1 MELIAD
7 LHTHT
12 IASGHA
18 YSTVMEMVA
27 GAKEKG
33 LKFLAITD
41 HGPNLPGGPHVYHFS
56 NERVIPRHHGELELL
71 WGVEAN
77 VISEAGELDVP
88 DVYLEM
94 LDIVLAGFHP
104 EAGYDNQGIEA
115 NTRAFAAAIR
125 HPLVNA
131 ITHPGN
137 PYYPIDYEQVIP
149 MAKEYG
155 TAIEI
160 NNSSFS
166 GFRKGSLEVCSHV
179 AKLAKRY
186 GAPVIIS
193 SDAHMAHQ
201 IATFDTAIEVATRA
215 RLTEEDILNSS
226 LEGIAKIR
234 AKKLRGAQR

>member
-33 LKFLAITD
+33 LKVLAITD
-41 HGPNLPGGPHVYHFS
+41 HGPKLPGGPHMYHFT
-56 NERVIPRHHGELELL
+56 NERVIPRHHGDLELL

-77 VISEAGELDVP
+77 VINEAGELDLP
-88 DVYLEM
+88 DNYLAM

-104 EAGYDNQGIEA
+104 EAGYDNHGIEA

-137 PYYPIDYEQVIP
+137 PYYPVDYDQVIP

-155 TAIEI
+155 TALEI

-166 GFRKGSLEVCSHV
+166 GFRKGSYEVCSEV
-179 AKLAKRY
+179 ARLAKRY
-186 GAPVIIS
+186 GAQVIIS

-201 IATFDTAIEVATRA
+201 IATFDTAIEVATRGG
-215 RLTEEDILNSS
+215 LTQEDVLNAS
-226 LEGIAKIR
+226 LEGIAKLR
-234 AKKLRGAQR
+234 SKKLRGALR